1 MKIVRPA
8 LRALLVAGVAGSALT
23 AVAQETGTT
32 PTGDE
37 TRVEDKIVVVG
48 SYIQGVGD
56 SGALPVTV
64 LNREELDVTGALST
78 GDLLVNIPSVGD
90 IEFTDGNTGTNGA
103 RGDVTGINLRGLGS
117 GRSLVLVNGRRI
129 TGGRKSGV

>member
-37 TRVEDKIVVVG
+37 TRVEEVA
-48 SYIQGVGD
+48 S
-56 SGALPVTV
+56 
-64 LNREELDVTGALST
+64 
-78 GDLLVNIPSVGD
+78 
-90 IEFTDGNTGTNGA
+90 FTFEK
-103 RGDVTGINLRGLGS
+103 R
-117 GRSLVLVNGRRI
+117 
-129 TGGRKSGV
+129 